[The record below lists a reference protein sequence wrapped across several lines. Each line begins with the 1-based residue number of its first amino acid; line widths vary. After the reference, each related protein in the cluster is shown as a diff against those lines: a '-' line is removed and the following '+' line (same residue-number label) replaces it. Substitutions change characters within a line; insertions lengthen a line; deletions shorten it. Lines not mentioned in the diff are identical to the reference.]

1 MEYLEELSA
10 GDVGIH
16 VNGLHETLY
25 RLTTWV
31 RGETKFV
38 IFQPALPV
46 AVYRLALSANVQS

>member
-31 RGETKFV
+31 
-38 IFQPALPV
+38 
-46 AVYRLALSANVQS
+46 S